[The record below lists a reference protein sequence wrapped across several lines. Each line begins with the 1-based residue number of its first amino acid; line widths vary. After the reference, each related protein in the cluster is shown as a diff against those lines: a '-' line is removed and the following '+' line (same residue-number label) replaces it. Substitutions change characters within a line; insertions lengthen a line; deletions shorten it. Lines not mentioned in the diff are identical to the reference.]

1 LGLGGIVGL
10 LGNDLCPFFGVLHE
24 LWLSDWVILVALENY
39 KKKKNLLVF
48 IRPNLTSIMIK
59 IELDAQD
66 GVPSVQLCDQ

>member
-39 KKKKNLLVF
+39 KKKKK
-48 IRPNLTSIMIK
+48 SISIYK
-59 IELDAQD
+59 TKFDIYHDKN
-66 GVPSVQLCDQ
+66 